1 MLLGTRHLRFFLTAS
16 SSGKI
21 TKPVLG
27 LLFLYL
33 FPTQALAQSITPAT
47 DGTGTIV
54 TPEGNR
60 IDITGGK
67 FSNDGKNLFHS
78 FTQFGLTSQQIANFL
93 SNPKINNILGR
104 VTGGEASIINGLIQ
118 VTGGTSGKSNL
129 YLMNPAGIIFG
140 SNAQL
145 NVPASFTATTATGI
159 GFGNNLWFQA
169 TGSNDYAAL
178 EGVPSY
184 FAFNTSKPGSLINAG
199 NLAVQS
205 GQNLALI
212 GGNAINTGTLT
223 APEGSITIA
232 AVPGSSLVRIS
243 QPGYLLSLEIDPTAT
258 TASGI
263 NSLSLPELL
272 TGGGGS
278 EPTGVTVDST
288 GQVVLT
294 SSGMVVPNEGGTA
307 LASGTLNVSG
317 QKGGSVRVLGNN
329 VGVINATIDASGI
342 NGGGTVLIG
351 GDYQG
356 QGTVPKAQFTV
367 VDRNS
372 TINADALTDGNGGK
386 VIVWADDTTRVFG
399 KITAQGGAFGGN
411 GGLVETSAKIGLD
424 ITGASVK
431 AGASQGYQSGT
442 WLLDPTDITISAT
455 PATTTA
461 IGNPNFT
468 TAGTNSVILNT
479 DIENALVNSNV
490 AIATTA
496 SGTGGNG
503 DIFLNAS
510 INSSTPN
517 RTLTLTSR
525 YVTPS
530 GGSTIN
536 LNGAG
541 SNLVIN
547 LNQVNPNPT
556 PPSGTI
562 QNAINAIGTVTGT
575 TNLNLGAG
583 TYTGQVLINQ
593 SLNLTGAGTGNTIID
608 GQETDRLLFVGFGT
622 TPTVNISNLTLQNA
636 RYQGGSGTDTGGGA
650 AGMGAALFINGG
662 TVTVDN
668 VTFANNQAIGGD
680 GGGFS
685 DRFGGGGGGFGGDG
699 GRGGVSNA
707 TIGDGGGGGGGF
719 SDNGGDSFL
728 FAGGGGGNPN
738 GGSGGVG
745 DPGRGGIGGFG
756 GGGGGGAGSAFG
768 GAGGDGALGGD
779 FGGGGGGG
787 NASGA
792 NGGEGGNGGFGGGG
806 GGRGGGGNANGGNGG
821 FGGGGGGG
829 LGLGGFGGGNGSNVG
844 GGGAGF
850 GGAIFVRAGSLTLTN
865 STLVGNTATG
875 GSGGGT
881 DAGNGQG
888 MGGAIFVNQ
897 GATATLINSTLN
909 GNTGQDNGGGIYN
922 YGGTLNLTNVT
933 IANNTAT
940 NGNGG
945 GVVNNTDL
953 GGTVNVGN
961 TIIAANTNATSP
973 DVSGL
978 YNNQGNNLI
987 ERNDGST
994 GFTISPLV
1002 GTIANPVNPGLAP
1015 LGDYGGSTQTQ
1026 QLLPGSPAIDAGVSI
1041 AGVTTDQRG
1050 VSRTGIGDSTPDIG
1064 AYEAIKLIF
1073 SSPIYSVDVNSSVA
1087 AIAIQVDRTPPPNP
1101 GGNITVD
1108 YSTSDGTAFS
1118 GTDYT
1123 TTTGTLSFTNTVT
1136 TQNINIPIVT
1146 TATNNSTVNLNL
1158 TQPTNGVLGNPNSAV
1173 LTILNS
1179 PSPSPTPIPVPS
1191 PSPAPSPQPSPSP
1204 APSPAPSPSPAP
1216 VPVPSPS
1223 PAPSP
1228 QPSPSPAPIQSLLPA
1243 LVDDLLPQQETSPQ
1257 PLNLSSQQP
1266 EEIAIACIFPDD
1278 ETLSP
1283 LKDFLPT
1290 IATYMNANGGTFSIN
1305 LSELLASCG
1314 NDLIALPGNQNL
1326 VTKNIQELVREK
1338 IGSEYVRLL
1347 NIRFE
1352 TGLDQFTAIVEVN
1365 KSPTPVLI
1373 KQRS

>member
-1 MLLGTRHLRFFLTAS
+1 MLLATRHFRLFLTAS

-21 TKPVLG
+21 NKPLLG

-33 FPTQALAQSITPAT
+33 FPTQALAQSITPAA

-54 TPEGNR
+54 THEGNR
-60 IDITGGK
+60 IDITGGTL
-67 FSNDGKNLFHS
+67 SSDGKNLFHS
-78 FTQFGLTSQQIANFL
+78 FTQFGLNSQQIANFL

-104 VTGGEASIINGLIQ
+104 ITGGEASIINGLIQ

-178 EGVPSY
+178 EGTPSY

-199 NLAVQS
+199 NLAVES
-205 GQNLALI
+205 GENLALI

-258 TASGI
+258 TASGV

-278 EPTGVTVDST
+278 EATGVTVDSA

-294 SSGMVVPNEGGTA
+294 GSGMVVPSEGGTA
-307 LASGTLNVSG
+307 IASGTLNVSG
-317 QKGGSVRVLGNN
+317 ENGGSVHVLGNN

-356 QGTVPKAQFTV
+356 QGTVPNAQFTV
-367 VDRNS
+367 VDSNS
-372 TINADALTDGNGGK
+372 TINADALTNGDGGK
-386 VIVWADDTTRVFG
+386 VIAWADDTTRVFG
-399 KITAQGGAFGGN
+399 KITAQGGPFGGN

-424 ITGASVK
+424 ITGASVN

-455 PATTTA
+455 PTTTTA

-490 AIATTA
+490 TITTTTT
-496 SGTGGNG
+496 GTGGNG

-525 YVTPS
+525 YLTPS
-530 GGSTIN
+530 GDSTIN
-536 LNGAG
+536 LNGAA

-547 LNQVNPNPT
+547 LNQVNPNAT

-583 TYTGQVLINQ
+583 TYTGQVVIDR

-608 GQETDRLLFVGFGT
+608 GQESDRLLFVGFET
-622 TPTVNISNLTLQNA
+622 TPTVSISNLTLQNA
-636 RYQGGSGTDTGGGA
+636 RHQGGSGTDTGGGA

-668 VTFANNQAIGGD
+668 VTFVNNQAIGGD
-680 GGGFS
+680 GGEFS

-699 GRGGVSNA
+699 GRGGVSNP
-707 TIGDGGGGGGGF
+707 TLGDGGGGGGGF
-719 SDNGGDSFL
+719 SDNGTSSLL
-728 FAGGGGGNPN
+728 FIGGNGGNPN
-738 GGSGGVG
+738 GGSGGAG
-745 DPGRGGIGGFG
+745 DPGRGGNGDFG
-756 GGGGGGAGSAFG
+756 GGGGGGAGSAVG
-768 GAGGDGALGGD
+768 GGGGDGGVGGD
-779 FGGGGGGG
+779 CGGGGGGG
-787 NASGA
+787 SG
-792 NGGEGGNGGFGGGG
+792 GGADGGDGGNGGFGGGG

-829 LGLGGFGGGNGSNVG
+829 LGIGGFGGGNGSNVG

-850 GGAIFVRAGSLTLTN
+850 GGAIFVRAGSLILTN

-875 GSGGGT
+875 GSGGGVG
-881 DAGNGQG
+881 AGDGQG

-945 GVVNNTDL
+945 GVVNNSSV
-953 GGTVNVGN
+953 GGTVNVLN
-961 TIIAANTNATSP
+961 TIIATNTNATSP

-978 YNNQGNNLI
+978 FNNQGNNLI

-994 GFTISPLV
+994 GFPVSPLV
-1002 GTIANPVNPGLAP
+1002 GTIANPVDPGLAP

-1026 QLLPGSPAIDAGVSI
+1026 ALLPGSLAIDAGVSVT
-1041 AGVTTDQRG
+1041 GVTTDQRG
-1050 VSRTGIGDSTPDIG
+1050 VSRTGIGDTTPDIG

-1073 SSPIYSVDVNSSVA
+1073 SSPTYSVDANAGSV
-1087 AIAIQVDRTPPPNP
+1087 AIAIQVDRTPPPSN

-1123 TTTGTLSFTNTVT
+1123 TTTGTLSFTNTLT
-1136 TQNINIPIVT
+1136 TQTINIPIFT

-1158 TQPTNGVLGNPNSAV
+1158 TQPTNAALGNPNSAV

-1179 PSPSPTPIPVPS
+1179 SS

-1204 APSPAPSPSPAP
+1204 TPSPVPSPSPAP
-1216 VPVPSPS
+1216 SPVPSPS

-1228 QPSPSPAPIQSLLPA
+1228 QPSPSPAPIQSRLPT
-1243 LVDDLLPQQETSPQ
+1243 LVEDLLPQQETSPQ
-1257 PLNLSSQQP
+1257 PLNLPSQQP
-1266 EEIAIACIFPDD
+1266 EEVAIACVFPDD
-1278 ETLSP
+1278 EALSS

-1290 IATYMNANGGTFSIN
+1290 IANYMNGNGGSLSIN
-1305 LSELLASCG
+1305 INQLLASCG
-1314 NDLIALPGNQNL
+1314 KDLIALPGNQNSIRQNL
-1326 VTKNIQELVREK
+1326 QKLVRQK
-1338 IGSEYVRLL
+1338 LGSEYVRLL
-1347 NIRFE
+1347 DIRFE
-1352 TGLDQFTAIVEVN
+1352 TGRDRVTAVVEVE

-1373 KQRS
+1373 RE